1 MLAVTRTTPLVGFHT
16 LDLGMKRG
24 DKMRMQEARTAKF
37 IAGTE
42 DHWAHR
48 TLDVFVAGVALL
60 FFAPLMLLVGVLV
73 KLDSPGPVLFRHK
86 RIGKDGR
93 QFYCVKFRSMASD
106 SDERLR
112 RLLDSD
118 AEAREE
124 WEATHKLKNDPRITR
139 LGAFLRKSSLDE
151 LPQLWNILANQM
163 ALVGPRPIVSSEVVH
178 YGDHFAEYCAVK
190 PGLTGLWQVSGR
202 NDTSY
207 AERVALDVRYVRDRS
222 VFFDLRILAATMPAV
237 LLRRGSY

>member
-1 MLAVTRTTPLVGFHT
+1 
-16 LDLGMKRG
+16 
-24 DKMRMQEARTAKF
+24 MRMQEARLANC
-37 IAGTE
+37 IVPSE
-42 DHWAHR
+42 EHWAHR
-48 TLDVFVAGVALL
+48 AMDVFVSGVALM

-93 QFYCVKFRSMASD
+93 PFYCMKFRSMASD
-106 SDERLR
+106 ADERLR
-112 RLLDSD
+112 RLLEADP
-118 AEAREE
+118 AAREE
-124 WEATHKLKNDPRITR
+124 WEQTHKLKNDPRITR

-163 ALVGPRPIVSSEVVH
+163 ALVGPRPIVASEVIH

-207 AERVALDVRYVRDRS
+207 AERVALDVRYVHGRS
-222 VFFDLRILAATMPAV
+222 IMFDLRILLATMPAV